1 MFRCVNF
8 LKLFRFRV
16 EPISDDR
23 HDHPLKRWEDA
34 LLKIHHRDEPEL
46 RISQVNT
53 RHPIADL
60 LRFLLVLPRHHRD
73 DGDVTIGRGK
83 LLPIH
88 VIEGERISISRT
100 QLNRLR
106 RRGDEKR
113 HAEEILERPSQHAQ
127 TR

>member
-1 MFRCVNF
+1 MFRCVIF

-23 HDHPLKRWEDA
+23 HDHPLKRREDA
-34 LLKIHHRDEPEL
+34 LLKIHNRNEPEL
-46 RISQVNT
+46 RIAEINAG
-53 RHPIADL
+53 HAIADL

-88 VIEGERISISRT
+88 VVERERIGISRT
-100 QLNRLR
+100 QLSRPG
-106 RRGDEKR
+106 RRGGEKGN
-113 HAEEILERPSQHAQ
+113 AEKILKRTGEHAQ